1 MKFKFCYEKI
11 FEKTIHEKIDL
22 ICAPINKAQNEII
35 IGYYID
41 DISNFESNLNEIY
54 EELEKIDILPDI
66 TYILF
71 HFFIILLS
79 IYSNIF
85 MYNALLKDNHKK
97 LFFWYFIFSLILI
110 FCCYLV
116 YDLNMGINISYII
129 RKIGDLSVFESIKI
143 ILKDFLNIWKYHI
156 IFFLEFF
163 IPIKYFYLIRKEKKD

>member
-1 MKFKFCYEKI
+1 MDIKKFKKI
-11 FEKTIHEKIDL
+11 FKGL
-22 ICAPINKAQNEII
+22 IFFNII
-35 IGYYID
+35 ISIFFLLGYNVI
-41 DISNFESNLNEIY
+41 
-54 EELEKIDILPDI
+54 ELEKIDILPDI

-71 HFFIILLS
+71 HFFITLLS

-163 IPIKYFYLIRKEKKD
+163 IPIKYFYLIRKEKKIK

>member
-1 MKFKFCYEKI
+1 MDIKKFKKI
-11 FEKTIHEKIDL
+11 FKGL
-22 ICAPINKAQNEII
+22 IFFNII
-35 IGYYID
+35 ISIFFLLGYNVI
-41 DISNFESNLNEIY
+41 
-54 EELEKIDILPDI
+54 ELEKIDILPDI

-71 HFFIILLS
+71 HFFITLLS

-85 MYNALLKDNHKK
+85 LYNALLKDNHKK

-163 IPIKYFYLIRKEKKD
+163 IPIKYFYLIRKEKKIK

>member
-1 MKFKFCYEKI
+1 MDIKKFKKI
-11 FEKTIHEKIDL
+11 FKRL
-22 ICAPINKAQNEII
+22 IFFNII
-35 IGYYID
+35 ISIFFLLGYNVI
-41 DISNFESNLNEIY
+41 
-54 EELEKIDILPDI
+54 ELEKIDILPDI

-156 IFFLEFF
+156 IFFLDFF